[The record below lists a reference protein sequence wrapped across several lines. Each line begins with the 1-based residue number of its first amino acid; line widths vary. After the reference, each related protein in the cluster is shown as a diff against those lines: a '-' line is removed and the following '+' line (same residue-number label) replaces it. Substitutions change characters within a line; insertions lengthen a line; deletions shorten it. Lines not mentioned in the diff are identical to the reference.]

1 MSLTLN
7 MLRKQTVVL
16 TLLLLLFS
24 IPSYANEAKDSEV
37 VEKFGVGFN
46 EIVIADSSDFL
57 SDPRDLEFHP
67 GRANEL
73 WIANRATDS
82 ITIVENTGLD
92 NQTSQNR
99 ADSNRNHFLE
109 EVSAIAFGADH
120 PEFDWQWGSA
130 QETGNTYCGQAP
142 ANNFM
147 GPTLRPSSLDHFAQK
162 LFYRCL
168 AQC

>member
-7 MLRKQTVVL
+7 MLRKQTVIL

-24 IPSYANEAKDSEV
+24 IPSYANEARDSEV

-67 GRANEL
+67 GRTNEL

-82 ITIVENTGLD
+82 ICLLY
-92 NQTSQNR
+92 TSPSPR
-99 ADSNRNHFLE
+99 DRTRSR
-109 EVSAIAFGADH
+109 
-120 PEFDWQWGSA
+120 
-130 QETGNTYCGQAP
+130 
-142 ANNFM
+142 M
-147 GPTLRPSSLDHFAQK
+147 PSSA
-162 LFYRCL
+162 
-168 AQC
+168 